1 MSVRFC
7 IHAGIRVVSIAA
19 LVATGACADKR
30 LGAPG
35 QAPPLE
41 TMHLSGSPRA
51 VAECTMATMQAA
63 DECDDIDSG
72 LGITTNEVTKA
83 VQLTCYNV
91 TSTAISAGGAAFG
104 LIGVL
109 IGAAV
114 GEKERVGE
122 SNKRPP
128 YYTVQLKETAPKALE
143 AGFWVATSMSGPEEK
158 IAKLKSY
165 LGKCDGQVAEAQ
177 PEPIVAPAPPAT
189 PAPVAGPV
197 SPAN

>member
-1 MSVRFC
+1 MSVRSC
-7 IHAGIRVVSIAA
+7 IHVGIRVASIAA
-19 LVATGACADKR
+19 LVATGACAEKR

-41 TMHLSGSPRA
+41 TMRLSGSPKA

-72 LGITTNEVTKA
+72 LGVTTNEVTKT

-91 TSTAISAGGAAFG
+91 TPAAVSAGAAFG

-109 IGAAV
+109 VGAAI
-114 GEKERVGE
+114 GEKEQVGE

-128 YYTVQLKETAPKALE
+128 YYTVQLKETAPKDLE
-143 AGFWVATSMSGPEEK
+143 AGFWVATSMDGPESR

-177 PEPIVAPAPPAT
+177 PAPVAT
-189 PAPVAGPV
+189 PAPAAAPAPAAVPV
-197 SPAN
+197 KPAN